1 MRVYVRVLR
10 LFGRVCFKRMGVRV
24 AIYVCVKMYVY
35 VERMSLCVYASGE
48 CVCVIERKR
57 ERKRENEC
65 VYLSVMFP
73 KFTTNVFRIVVSPL
87 FSLKQIS
94 TPH

>member
-1 MRVYVRVLR
+1 M
-10 LFGRVCFKRMGVRV
+10 
-24 AIYVCVKMYVY
+24 CVKMYVY
-35 VERMSLCVYASGE
+35 VERMSLCVYASGV
-48 CVCVIERKR
+48 CVCVR
-57 ERKRENEC
+57 ERERDRERQRENEC

-94 TPH
+94 SPHSKKDEIKLTKIFSPGGVLFEAA